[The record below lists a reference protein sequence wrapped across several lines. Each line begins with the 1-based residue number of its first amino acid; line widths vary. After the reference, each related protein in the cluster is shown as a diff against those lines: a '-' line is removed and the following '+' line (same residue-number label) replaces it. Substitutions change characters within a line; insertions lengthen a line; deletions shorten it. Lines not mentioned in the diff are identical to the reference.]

1 MYVISD
7 TCDWLL
13 SAGIIVMDVME
24 TSCIPL
30 LQGAVQILGI
40 IQEILPEVAQLNTL
54 SPRYIPAPEVCSE
67 NGTTSQHYAIIE
79 SDHPYKP
86 ASVSNYKVSP
96 GLIHTDVWYI
106 TLI

>member
-1 MYVISD
+1 
-7 TCDWLL
+7 
-13 SAGIIVMDVME
+13 ME
-24 TSCIPL
+24 TCYIPL

-54 SPRYIPAPEVCSE
+54 SPRYIPAPEVCLE

-96 GLIHTDVWYI
+96 GLSHKDVIHYTVID
-106 TLI
+106 LES

>member
-1 MYVISD
+1 MY
-7 TCDWLL
+7 
-13 SAGIIVMDVME
+13 VME
-24 TSCIPL
+24 TCYILL

-54 SPRYIPAPEVCSE
+54 SPRYIPAPDVSSE
-67 NGTTSQHYAIIE
+67 DGTTSQHYAIIE

-96 GLIHTDVWYI
+96 GSTHTDVWYI
-106 TLI
+106 TLLYI